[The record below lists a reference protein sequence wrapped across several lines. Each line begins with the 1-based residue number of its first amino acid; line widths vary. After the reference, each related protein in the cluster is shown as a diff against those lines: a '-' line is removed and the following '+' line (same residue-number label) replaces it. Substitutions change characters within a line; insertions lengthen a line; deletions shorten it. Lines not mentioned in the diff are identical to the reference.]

1 MGLFFLID
9 TSKKVFD
16 VNDYY
21 DNFNLLL
28 QKNFIV
34 DLKRRFSF
42 SKYLYLRSSLE
53 EISREITISNM
64 FFHLFYCPRSSFAK
78 SECICAR
85 LFLKK
90 DLWVNAEY
98 LENLN
103 ILPHL
108 EIDENEIEMHAFE
121 FNFFWNNEYQ
131 RSVINSNIKRCL
143 STFVVQNDKQ
153 FLLLFLEIQ
162 IRIFMN
168 FFHMLSK
175 SFSNEKDERELFLKI
190 SLYFVRKFCIYVMNS
205 MKFSNL
211 NKLFE
216 EIEFNQF
223 KFLKVINKKYK
234 EELIRK
240 YED

>member
-1 MGLFFLID
+1 MDLFFLID
-9 TSKKVFD
+9 ASKKVFD

-90 DLWVNAEY
+90 DLWVNAKY

-108 EIDENEIEMHAFE
+108 EIDENEKCMLLNLI
-121 FNFFWNNEYQ
+121 FFG
-131 RSVINSNIKRCL
+131 IMNIKEVL
-143 STFVVQNDKQ
+143 
-153 FLLLFLEIQ
+153 
-162 IRIFMN
+162 
-168 FFHMLSK
+168 
-175 SFSNEKDERELFLKI
+175 
-190 SLYFVRKFCIYVMNS
+190 
-205 MKFSNL
+205 
-211 NKLFE
+211 
-216 EIEFNQF
+216 
-223 KFLKVINKKYK
+223 
-234 EELIRK
+234 
-240 YED
+240 